1 VLLQLGGRDTSGKYI
16 WRSRMYVKDA
26 CSQHN
31 TSHVDSTPC
40 SVTFST
46 LADMQL
52 DQQLPFP
59 RPLAPNKEKRIMEE
73 TLPNQRAR
81 PQTENAQQNPRTFQP
96 SLGLLQQTW
105 RGAPPLEREILR
117 DHQQKE
123 QFPRPAKMP
132 LAEGGTRSMASMVGV
147 GDRR

>member
-1 VLLQLGGRDTSGKYI
+1 MRRTRYKRRYI
-16 WRSRMYVKDA
+16 WRSRMYVKNA

-46 LADMQL
+46 LAGMQL

-59 RPLAPNKEKRIMEE
+59 RPLARNKRNESWNELSRISERVHKQKMPSK
-73 TLPNQRAR
+73 THGHFSRASACCSR
-81 PQTENAQQNPRTFQP
+81 RGEGRR
-96 SLGLLQQTW
+96 LLNGKYYGN
-105 RGAPPLEREILR
+105 R
-117 DHQQKE
+117 QQKE

-132 LAEGGTRSMASMVGV
+132 LRKEALGPWRQWSG
-147 GDRR
+147 